1 MRDKAGTE
9 LARIPYAVKGEAELA
24 LPGAVRLTQVSI
36 HGKPAHSQ
44 LFLVRAGTETEL
56 GSPPVNLLVR
66 EDEPVQLRVAARGYE
81 ERLLTISFEEAAA
94 SPNISFELVPR

>member
-1 MRDKAGTE
+1 
-9 LARIPYAVKGEAELA
+9 
-24 LPGAVRLTQVSI
+24 
-36 HGKPAHSQ
+36 
-44 LFLVRAGTETEL
+44 
-56 GSPPVNLLVR
+56 VNLLVR